1 MLRVGFVSLCESE
14 ILMRF
19 WLSNQVGL
27 WYNLQLYQIDES
39 SKTNIKFQTKLD
51 CGIICNST
59 CINLHNFCIFVS
71 NQVGLWYNLQ
81 PYDFSLLPSETGVS
95 NQVGLWYNLQQSRD

>member
-27 WYNLQLYQIDES
+27 WYNLQLINYD
-39 SKTNIKFQTKLD
+39 D
-51 CGIICNST
+51 YAIINYK
-59 CINLHNFCIFVS
+59 VS

-81 PYDFSLLPSETGVS
+81 LKASTRGDGFEGGFKPSWIV
-95 NQVGLWYNLQQSRD
+95 V

>member
-27 WYNLQLYQIDES
+27 WYNLQLSLGFLREWGLN
-39 SKTNIKFQTKLD
+39 TFQTKLD
-51 CGIICNST
+51 CGIICNIKAKVTVSQANRFQT
-59 CINLHNFCIFVS
+59 KLDCGIICNWLNLVS
-71 NQVGLWYNLQ
+71 L
-81 PYDFSLLPSETGVS
+81 
-95 NQVGLWYNLQQSRD
+95 